1 MPNVPTSLLLGFLAL
16 CWIFVLVP
24 MFARSREAVPETDD
38 GVGAFRVVRRAG
50 ARQSHHDSR
59 LQDEQSRGSAM
70 TEIQGSEDSDALAED
85 LIDEEVDW
93 DSFADDDDED
103 AGQNDDHRRFSTEY
117 PPVVARTAPTR
128 TAAAP
133 PVEDRRDPRAH
144 RPGRGGFDPEHA
156 RATADYRFRRRR
168 TVSLALLV
176 LALACAA
183 GAVLINPMLWTG
195 TAVLT
200 LTLVGFLSYL
210 SRQVKVERAIQER
223 RMARLQRAREIRPP
237 ARRSAAVSPYGR
249 QAERLIEDEPSAH
262 THVPTSSRGPGIVVD
277 LDDDDPAFDDLEY
290 YEPIVY
296 RRAAGQ

>member
-16 CWIFVLVP
+16 CWLFVLVP

-50 ARQSHHDSR
+50 KRRSHHDSR
-59 LQDEQSRGSAM
+59 IQDDLQTGSVM
-70 TEIQGSEDSDALAED
+70 TDPSAPEDTDLLVED
-85 LIDEEVDW
+85 LVDEEDDW
-93 DSFADDDDED
+93 DSVEDDDEG
-103 AGQNDDHRRFSTEY
+103 AAEIEEHRRYE
-117 PPVVARTAPTR
+117 PTR
-128 TAAAP
+128 PIVTRSTNTRSAAASP
-133 PVEDRRDPRAH
+133 LEDHHDVRAH

-168 TVSLALLV
+168 TVSLTLLL

-183 GAVLINPMLWTG
+183 GAVMINPMLWTG

-200 LTLVGFLSYL
+200 LTLVGFLFYL
-210 SRQVKVERAIQER
+210 SRQVRVEREIQVR
-223 RMARLQRAREIRPP
+223 RMARLQRAHEIRPP

-249 QAERLIEDEPSAH
+249 QAERLLEDEPSAA
-262 THVPTSSRGPGIVVD
+262 THVPASPRGPGIVVD